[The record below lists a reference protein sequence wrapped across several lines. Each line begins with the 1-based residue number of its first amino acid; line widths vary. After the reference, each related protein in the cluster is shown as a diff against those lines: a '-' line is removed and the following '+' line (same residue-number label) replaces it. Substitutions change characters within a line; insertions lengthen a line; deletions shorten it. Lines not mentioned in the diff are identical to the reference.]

1 MNYHVNMNGI
11 DVDAFYND
19 NTVKEIFFPLLE
31 RVTKLQKEKE
41 RRILVYIA
49 APPGAGKSTLC
60 SFLQKLSEDNECFAD
75 AQAIGMDGFHRR
87 QDYLTSHTTIR
98 DGKEIKMVEIKGAPV
113 TFDLKLFTQKIKE
126 VLSKEKVGWP
136 VYDRMLHNPVDDAV
150 TVTKDIVFLEGNY
163 LLLNEDG
170 WRDLR
175 EYADLTIFVS
185 ADENMLR
192 KRLIERKAASGNSVE
207 TATSFVDYSDIPNV
221 RLCLTNSQKA
231 DITLILDEQGDYH
244 LDKTTLRKLTVAK
257 RDKLSAEERIE
268 KSSKIFERLVDMPEY
283 KEAGNILVYASMGS
297 EVITDDI
304 ILDALSEGKKVF
316 FPKVISRKTR
326 DMKFVQITRIEDLE
340 EGFQGIR
347 EPVIT
352 DDSVIYNNDQEES
365 TLVIMPGTVFDRKR
379 NRIGYNGGFYDT
391 FLSNNKG
398 LSTIALSYDV
408 QIFECEIITEDHDI
422 TPDKIITELE
432 IM

>member
-31 RVTKLQKEKE
+31 RVTKLQKKKR

-60 SFLQKLSEDNECFAD
+60 SFLQKLSEDNECFTD

-113 TFDLKLFTQKIKE
+113 TFDLELFTQKIKE

-150 TVTKDIVFLEGNY
+150 TVAKDIVFLEGNY

-207 TATSFVDYSDIPNV
+207 AATSFVDYSDIPNV

-244 LDKTTLRKLTVAK
+244 LDKSSIRKLIIGK
-257 RDKLSAEERIE
+257 RDALSETDRIE
-268 KSSKIFERLVDMPEY
+268 KSSLIFSKLVETAEY
-283 KEAGNILVYASMGS
+283 KKTENILVYASMGS

-304 ILDALSEGKKVF
+304 ILDALACGKKVF
-316 FPKVISRKTR
+316 CPKVLSKKNR
-326 DMKFVQITRIEDLE
+326 DMRFVKINTIEDLK
-340 EGFQGIR
+340 EGFHGIR
-347 EPVIT
+347 EPESLEN
-352 DDSVIYNNDQEES
+352 SVFSDREE
-365 TLVIMPGTVFDRKR
+365 TLVILPGVAFDHNR

-391 FLSNNKG
+391 FLASCRSVN
-398 LSTIALSYDV
+398 SIAIAFDM
-408 QIFECEIITEDHDI
+408 QIVDYSIPFESHDIKPDMIITEYNQI
-422 TPDKIITELE
+422 K
-432 IM
+432 